1 MYKRSI
7 SKDMISGP
15 MNPEHLVHID
25 GTGLGETPLSTLL
38 NASVTP
44 RVLPPSH
51 LIQASSSN
59 ALTDAKPQLK
69 KLISTPENFDHRLH
83 AETIEQAE
91 QMLSTMVFEALK
103 TTECNPK
110 SVVSAGKSDAVDTPE
125 TKSSRRAGA
134 IDKAMISAPI
144 GFDHIAHADTGEDI
158 AAIAQN
164 APQNQYAQAQSA
176 EPTFLSPKRSMTMQR
191 TKSQKTDDSSNVR
204 TYQKS
209 FITNAL
215 SRATTMKKPRL
226 QIGLPTLVMSSSSQI
241 EPTANL
247 SPSTAI
253 TPSSAVKSI
262 PGLIDVGGFNAEG
275 NPRHPPD
282 LAEHPHYT
290 FLSTTKTQAAP
301 TSSTLKSKTF
311 ILDQLKNTKW
321 EGLLNMGPS
330 ARTLRRVDLD
340 TQLRITESQ
349 TERRKL
355 HEAYLI
361 HESQTLRHQRE
372 KITITDFEVLKTLGH
387 GGFGVVRLVRDKT
400 TREIFAMKVL
410 RKCEMIKMKQES
422 HVRAERDLLGCASEV
437 AEWIVR
443 LVYTFQDPDYLYFVL
458 EFMPGGDLLG
468 LLIKLDIFNEDFAK
482 HYCAEMVMAIEEVHK
497 LGMIHRDV
505 KPDNFL
511 FNSQGHLR
519 LADFGLATD
528 FYSWRQR
535 NSLFDDQVSNVT
547 TTNISDTREPS
558 AAENKN
564 TAASKPIP
572 IGMQMGQKFSK
583 SESMLNEK
591 VVDGTATTV
600 TEKVVTNIAEA
611 SPVNVIPAQPPHQVL
626 SKSAKTS
633 MRKFAAFSIV
643 GTNNY
648 IAPEVL
654 RSNSSQGYDKSCD
667 WWSLGVILFEMLFG
681 FPPFCSKTQSQ
692 TKTKILNWRQ
702 SLVFPDQ
709 PVVSENAKDLIRRLI
724 CDAGNRFGS
733 KPIVFGSSGADVL
746 GTPTKGNR
754 TLSSDAFVNRILGEG
769 DAEDIKAHPWFSG
782 TDWEQL
788 HAITPPF
795 VPDLQENTD
804 TSYFEQ
810 VDEDEIQRMLQV
822 NSSTKDNEK
831 TADMIDAEKRL
842 AFVGFTYR
850 APKAHSKTVKVAQP
864 SKLGDA
870 QAFNGFKIIDKE
882 DSDSIDSL

>member
-1 MYKRSI
+1 
-7 SKDMISGP
+7 
-15 MNPEHLVHID
+15 
-25 GTGLGETPLSTLL
+25 
-38 NASVTP
+38 
-44 RVLPPSH
+44 
-51 LIQASSSN
+51 
-59 ALTDAKPQLK
+59 
-69 KLISTPENFDHRLH
+69 
-83 AETIEQAE
+83 
-91 QMLSTMVFEALK
+91 
-103 TTECNPK
+103 
-110 SVVSAGKSDAVDTPE
+110 
-125 TKSSRRAGA
+125 
-134 IDKAMISAPI
+134 
-144 GFDHIAHADTGEDI
+144 
-158 AAIAQN
+158 
-164 APQNQYAQAQSA
+164 
-176 EPTFLSPKRSMTMQR
+176 
-191 TKSQKTDDSSNVR
+191 
-204 TYQKS
+204 
-209 FITNAL
+209 
-215 SRATTMKKPRL
+215 
-226 QIGLPTLVMSSSSQI
+226 
-241 EPTANL
+241 
-247 SPSTAI
+247 
-253 TPSSAVKSI
+253 
-262 PGLIDVGGFNAEG
+262 
-275 NPRHPPD
+275 
-282 LAEHPHYT
+282 
-290 FLSTTKTQAAP
+290 
-301 TSSTLKSKTF
+301 
-311 ILDQLKNTKW
+311 
-321 EGLLNMGPS
+321 MGPS

-535 NSLFDDQVSNVT
+535 NSLFDDQV
-547 TTNISDTREPS
+547 
-558 AAENKN
+558 
-564 TAASKPIP
+564 
-572 IGMQMGQKFSK
+572 
-583 SESMLNEK
+583 
-591 VVDGTATTV
+591 
-600 TEKVVTNIAEA
+600 VTNIAEA

-733 KPIVFGSSGADVL
+733 KPI
-746 GTPTKGNR
+746 
-754 TLSSDAFVNRILGEG
+754 G